1 MLKEF
6 WKGKI
11 SFNWPLGFLLILI
24 FGILRFTT
32 VLYGIQSE
40 DNKYLSVIFILMMVL
55 PFIFL
60 SKKGKKYIK
69 IKRPKNLR
77 SLFYS
82 FLLGGIICVL
92 IYFIGELLYGN
103 ELLNWF
109 KYIGKSYPIDIEEL
123 SLSDKKIYFFVFLI
137 IGMTFSPLGEE
148 LLYRGLIHGSLIN
161 RFGERKSAML
171 DSLAFGLTH
180 LAHFGII
187 YQNSSW
193 GFYLIPALIWIALI
207 FATGLVFNYCKKI
220 SDSIWG
226 AIISHMAFNMTM
238 TYLIF
243 YEIF

>member
-1 MLKEF
+1 
-6 WKGKI
+6 
-11 SFNWPLGFLLILI
+11 
-24 FGILRFTT
+24 
-32 VLYGIQSE
+32 
-40 DNKYLSVIFILMMVL
+40 MMVL
-55 PFIFL
+55 PFFIL
-60 SKKGKKYIK
+60 SKNGRKYIK

-77 SLFYS
+77 SLFFS

-109 KYIGKSYPIDIEEL
+109 KYIGKSYPINIEEL
-123 SLSDKKIYFFVFLI
+123 SISDKKFYFIIFLI
-137 IGMTFSPLGEE
+137 IGMTFSPFGEE
-148 LLYRGLIHGSLIN
+148 LFYRGMIHGSLIN

-193 GFYLIPALIWIALI
+193 DFYLIPALIWIILI

-226 AIISHMAFNMTM
+226 AIISHMAFNMAM